1 MLVPVV
7 YCGQWVF
14 TLTGQGKVVLNMCC
28 RVPCKGSN
36 TVNAN
41 EEELCCW
48 ANKTFH
54 DLKAGSLYCG
64 GQVMFPASGRW
75 HYNKKLHVL
84 LSTPKSR
91 LQLVLFLSW
100 NKNVIYEVWALTWKK
115 TKLAAVWACKILV
128 PSWWCR
134 LHEEKMERASWP
146 SLAGAQLPQILVI
159 LWVIYELVWAG
170 VHYPTPW

>member
-7 YCGQWVF
+7 SCGQWVF
-14 TLTGQGKVVLNMCC
+14 TLTGQGKVVLNMCS

-41 EEELCCW
+41 EELCCW
-48 ANKTFH
+48 ADETFH
-54 DLKAGSLYCG
+54 DLKAGSLYYG
-64 GQVMFPASGRW
+64 GQAVFPTLGRW

-84 LSTPKSR
+84 LSIPKTR

-115 TKLAAVWACKILV
+115 TKPAAVWACKILV
-128 PSWWCR
+128 PSRWCR
-134 LHEEKMERASWP
+134 LQEKMERASWP

-170 VHYPTPW
+170 IHYPTPW